1 MVFTSNNRRGQTIL
15 DMIIVVIILFAF
27 ALTIV
32 FANLILSDM
41 NTDIQADTDMSD
53 VAKADLNNFSINF
66 PQFMDNAFVLF
77 LALMWV
83 ALIVTSFLVDT
94 HPIFFI
100 LTIVLLVFVFIIGM
114 IIANTYQD
122 IAAEGEITASAAQFP
137 QMTWVFEN
145 FLLIIISMGMT
156 SALALYAKAKL

>member
-1 MVFTSNNRRGQTIL
+1 MGFLNKRKGQTIL
-15 DMIIVVIILFAF
+15 DMIIVIIILFAF

-32 FANLILSDM
+32 FSNYILDDV
-41 NTDIQADTDMSD
+41 NDDIQADPDIA
-53 VAKADLNNFSINF
+53 VEAKSDLNNFNTNF

-100 LTIVLLVFVFIIGM
+100 LTVVLLVFVFIIGM
-114 IIANTYQD
+114 IISNTYQD
-122 IAAEGEITASAAQFP
+122 IAADEDITTSANQFP

-156 SALALYAKAKL
+156 SALALYAKAKI